1 MCFLLLFE
9 AFSNYNKKKKM
20 TIATNKKAYHQ
31 YQVVEKLEAGIGLL
45 GAEIKAIRAG
55 KVDLTG
61 SYVRVLKEELWW
73 LGGQIETEE
82 PSRSRKLLVHRKE
95 IKRLMGKTQEKGLT
109 LVPLRLYLKKGR
121 AKLEIGLAKGRK
133 LWDQREEIKKRDADR
148 EIRQRD
154 F

>member
-1 MCFLLLFE
+1 
-9 AFSNYNKKKKM
+9 M